1 MRPAVLPSVARRPK
15 SSARSP
21 WDTLSLH
28 KVSILSIMPL
38 RLDQRIVVPVVCVV
52 TIFMSIVDGAGTT
65 VALPSIGRD
74 FGLATA
80 GLDAVVVVYPVCV
93 GLAVPVSAWLGDRLG
108 GRITVLTSF
117 AVFTLASGLC
127 GLAGSPGELVAA
139 RALQGLA
146 AGILLPVTGA
156 LLYRTF
162 SLAEQVKVSRYMII
176 PQQVAPAFAPMGG
189 GWLVDHM
196 SWRWVFYANLPIGVA
211 VLVFGLLFLDRHR
224 DHVPG
229 RLDVPG
235 LVLTAFGTAGL
246 MFGVSEGAELGWG
259 SLPVLA
265 GLVGG
270 AVLLAIAVRVELRV
284 PEPALRV
291 RLFTDRLFRDTNI
304 IAFLGFVG
312 FMGAMFLGPLFL
324 QEGLGLS
331 AWQSGASTFT
341 EAFGVLLT
349 VQLVGPLYGRVGP
362 RRIVGA
368 GLAGVALLLV
378 VFSRLDAD
386 SSLWTFRGLMFLLGA
401 AMGGVF
407 VPTSVASFTGIQ
419 KADVSHASTLN
430 TVVRQGAN
438 ATAPAVATAVLAS
451 FTAVGTGADAHPPV
465 AAFQH
470 AYLVLAAVSAVA
482 SLFAFTMPDRAA
494 RLAVVSRTAQRR
506 EPVDA

>member
-1 MRPAVLPSVARRPK
+1 MPA
-15 SSARSP
+15 
-21 WDTLSLH
+21 
-28 KVSILSIMPL
+28 
-38 RLDQRIVVPVVCVV
+38 RLDQRVVVPVVCVA

-93 GLAVPVSAWLGDRLG
+93 GLAVPVSAWLGDRFG
-108 GRITVLTSF
+108 GRRTVLAAF
-117 AVFTLASGLC
+117 AVFTVASGLC
-127 GLAGSPGELVAA
+127 GVAGSLGQLVVW

-162 SLAEQVKVSRYMII
+162 SLSEQVKVSRYMIV
-176 PQQVAPAFAPMGG
+176 PQQVAPAFAPMGA

-196 SWRWVFYANLPIGVA
+196 SWRWVFYANLPVGVA
-211 VLVFGLLFLDRHR
+211 VLAFGLLFLDEHR

-235 LVLTAFGTAGL
+235 LVFTALGTAGL

-259 SLPVLA
+259 SAPVLA

-270 AVLLAIAVRVELRV
+270 AVLLAAAVTVELRV
-284 PEPALRV
+284 PGPALRV
-291 RLFTDRLFRDTNI
+291 RLFANRLFRDTNI
-304 IAFLGFVG
+304 TAFLGFTG

-331 AWQSGASTFT
+331 AWESGSSTFP
-341 EAFGVLLT
+341 EALGVLLT
-349 VQLVGPLYGRVGP
+349 VQLVVPLYGKIGP
-362 RRIVGA
+362 RRIVGF
-368 GLAGVALLLV
+368 GLVGVALLLV

-407 VPTSVASFTGIQ
+407 LPTTIASFTGIP

-430 TVVRQGAN
+430 TVVRQAAN
-438 ATAPAVATAVLAS
+438 ATAPAVATVVLAS
-451 FTAVGTGADAHPPV
+451 SAAVGTGTGAHPPV
-465 AAFQH
+465 SAFQQ

-482 SLFAFTMPDRAA
+482 AVFAFTMRDRAA
-494 RLAVVSRTAQRR
+494 RVAVVARPDRQR
-506 EPVDA
+506 EAVEA